1 MQRANKG
8 CAVEKCRYATQKALM
23 RLLCGRDN
31 GDASRRKKPLS
42 DVSKADSERI
52 TEKQRKPPLR

>member
-1 MQRANKG
+1 MCSREVPVRLAEG
-8 CAVEKCRYATQKALM
+8 PDEASVWERY
-23 RLLCGRDN
+23 GEV
-31 GDASRRKKPLS
+31 SRRKKPLS